1 MSYAIIVDDNVQSY
15 PVNPFFAHPN
25 TSFPADFAGGE
36 VDGVTYA
43 RVQATDRPEIDA
55 ELQAVEEAAP
65 VRVDGVWT
73 QQWAVRDLTPDELA
87 ARRQTQRESMVI
99 SRFQGEAALYQAGL
113 LDDVEALIADPA
125 TDPLVK
131 IAWNRVTEFR
141 RLSPMIAGIAQA
153 LGWTDEQL
161 DQLFETA
168 AGIEA

>member
-55 ELQAVEEAAP
+55 EWQAVEEAAP

-73 QQWAVRDLTPDELA
+73 QQWAVRDLTPGELA
-87 ARRQTQRESMVI
+87 ARRQTRRESMVI

-113 LDDVEALIADPA
+113 LDDVEALIAQS
-125 TDPLVK
+125 DPLVQ
-131 IAWNRVTEFR
+131 IAWQRVTEFR
-141 RLSPMIAGIAQA
+141 RLSPMIASIAQA

-161 DQLFETA
+161 DALFETA
-168 AGIEA
+168 AGIDA